1 MDKLQAMA
9 LFVRVVETG
18 GITRAAESLRIPKA
32 TATTLIQKL
41 EASLGVKL
49 LNRTTRRVS
58 VTPDGAAY
66 YTRAV
71 AILAE
76 VREAEEALSQHSTAP
91 RGRVRVDVADTDRPL
106 GDRPGVAALLRPIS
120 GDRAGARLQ
129 RAAFRPGGRRD
140 RLRAV
145 DRRDRRCEPRRA
157 ARGLSLLRHL
167 RGPGLHRRARP
178 ADSSARAR
186 ATSLH
191 QSLLAPHRRDGG
203 VGFLQGGERVQAV
216 FPGHLAL
223 EDENSYVSAAEAGLG
238 IAQMPAFAV
247 KEAMERGALDL
258 VLGDWFPEPSPLHVV
273 YPQSRHLSRRVR
285 VFVDWL
291 AALIARSRRHP
302 AAIHAAAQRDASR
315 GMSLSGRSPPASPWS
330 CRTGS
335 CAAIQAW
342 GAQPASARHSRVRLG
357 KVAGQLAVWAASWAR
372 NWCW

>member
-18 GITRAAESLRIPKA
+18 GIARAAESLRIPKA

-66 YTRAV
+66 YSSAV
-71 AILAE
+71 AILSE
-76 VREAEEALSQHSTAP
+76 VRDAEEALSRRSTAP
-91 RGRVRVDVADTDRPL
+91 SGRVRVDVPTLIARSVIVPALPRFFAQYPQIELALACNERHFDL
-106 GDRPGVAALLRPIS
+106 VAEGIDCALWI
-120 GDRAGARLQ
+120 GEIG
-129 RAAFRPGGRRD
+129 
-140 RLRAV
+140 
-145 DRRDRRCEPRRA
+145 EPALVAKR
-157 ARGLSLLRHL
+157 
-167 RGPGLHRRARP
+167 
-178 ADSSARAR
+178 
-186 ATSLH
+186 
-191 QSLLAPHRRDGG
+191 
-203 VGFLQGGERVQAV
+203 VGFIYFATCAAPSYIATHGLPLHPRELAQHRCLNHFSPRTGETVEWVFSKGAERVQAV

-273 YPQSRHLSRRVR
+273 YPQSRHLSRKVR

-291 AALIARSRRHP
+291 AALIGDHDGIQLRSTLPH
-302 AAIHAAAQRDASR
+302 
-315 GMSLSGRSPPASPWS
+315 SGR
-330 CRTGS
+330 
-335 CAAIQAW
+335 
-342 GAQPASARHSRVRLG
+342 
-357 KVAGQLAVWAASWAR
+357 
-372 NWCW
+372 